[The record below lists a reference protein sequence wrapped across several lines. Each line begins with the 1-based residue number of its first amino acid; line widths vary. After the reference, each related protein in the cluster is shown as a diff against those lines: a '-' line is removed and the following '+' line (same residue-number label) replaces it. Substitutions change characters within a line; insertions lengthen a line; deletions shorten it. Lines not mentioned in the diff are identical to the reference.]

1 LVKRR
6 RPAAATSAAASLSD
20 VIATRTVAAIP
31 VLLTLR
37 DMAAIYRVS
46 VGTIRRGLQAGTFRP
61 IPWDKYP
68 YRWNPSDVE
77 RDLETRRDLRMRDHG
92 RFNKHRLRSAKVESP
107 SKRGNG
113 KKRSG
118 GSSTH

>member
-1 LVKRR
+1 MSRR
-6 RPAAATSAAASLSD
+6 DLTSTAVVVEDDPARPD
-20 VIATRTVAAIP
+20 VHGVD
-31 VLLTLR
+31 VLLTI
-37 DMAAIYRVS
+37 DEVAAIYRLSPTTVR
-46 VGTIRRGLQAGTFRP
+46 TRLQRGTFRP
-61 IPWDKYP
+61 LPWDKYP